1 MLEALLAATATSGLL
16 VLARGHRRPGVVGE
30 DWILESEDEDL
41 PCPWCYSQT
50 DSQDDRCGSC
60 GRRFG

>member
-16 VLARGHRRPGVVGE
+16 VLARGHRRPGAVGE
-30 DWILESEDEDL
+30 DWVLESDDEDL

-50 DSQDDRCGSC
+50 DAHDDRCGSC

>member
-16 VLARGHRRPGVVGE
+16 VLARGHRRPAGNAEIWVQ
-30 DWILESEDEDL
+30 DSDEDL

-50 DSQDDRCGSC
+50 EASDERCRSC